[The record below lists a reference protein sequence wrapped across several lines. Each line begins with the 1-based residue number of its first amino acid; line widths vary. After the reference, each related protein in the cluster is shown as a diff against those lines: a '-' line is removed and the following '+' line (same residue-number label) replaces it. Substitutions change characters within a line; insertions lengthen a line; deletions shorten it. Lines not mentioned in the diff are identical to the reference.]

1 MEGERFPPKRR
12 LIWREAGAC
21 LIGFSK
27 AKISPYHD
35 ATHFD
40 YVYQT
45 RLSSAL
51 CRLLHQDVIHTT
63 MIELGLARI
72 IRLLKGTP
80 IQWRAIHVAGTN
92 GKGSVCAYVSAM
104 LHAGKIKCGR
114 FTSPHL
120 IDRWDCITIDEEPVH
135 EDLFREVEG
144 VVKARD
150 YNEGIKASEFELL
163 TATAFEIFNREK
175 IEIGVVEVG
184 MGGRHDATNVIDNP
198 SVTVITKIGLDHQSF
213 LGRTLE
219 HIAYQKAGIMKNGV
233 PCIVDGSNSPS
244 VIEVLRKSAKEIGA
258 ASINL
263 APQDYELEEQVWSI
277 IPKDHFEEHQQ
288 MNIYLAV
295 GAVQQMLSREYTF
308 LDLRSLLPSIQ
319 ETIWPGR
326 LQRMSIDSL
335 VGREYAILLDGAHN
349 TQSAKVLG
357 SYVDRKLRKDEHPVT
372 WVVAMSKGK
381 DVYEVLSRFLRPKDI
396 IITVGFSPVDGM
408 PWVSSE
414 TVEDIL
420 HEARRLNVS
429 DLSQKGPEGIVD
441 ALRLATVVAKGGP
454 LVVAG
459 SLYLVSDVLRSIKIS
474 E

>member
-1 MEGERFPPKRR
+1 MSDRLLNGQTIANLAIESRR
-12 LIWREAGAC
+12 DTLDC
-21 LIGFSK
+21 
-27 AKISPYHD
+27 
-35 ATHFD
+35 
-40 YVYQT
+40 VYQT

-51 CRLLHQDVIHTT
+51 CRFLHQDVIQTT

-80 IQWRAIHVAGTN
+80 FQWRAIHVAGTN

-120 IDRWDCITIDEEPVH
+120 IDRWDCITINDRPVH

-175 IEIGVVEVG
+175 IEIGVIEVG

-213 LGRTLE
+213 LGTTLE
-219 HIAYQKAGIMKNGV
+219 QIAYQKAGIMKTGV
-233 PCIVDGSNSPS
+233 PCIVDGSNSPG

-258 ASINL
+258 ASISL
-263 APQDYELEEQVWSI
+263 VPQDHEIEEQVWSI
-277 IPKDHFEEHQQ
+277 IPKDQFEEHQQ
-288 MNIYLAV
+288 MNIYLAI
-295 GAVQQMLSREYTF
+295 GAVQEMLSREYTS
-308 LDLRSLLPSIQ
+308 LDLRNLLPSIQ

-326 LQRMSIDSL
+326 LQRMSIESL

-357 SYVDRKLRKDEHPVT
+357 SYVDRKLRKGKRPVT

-381 DVYEVLSRFLRPKDI
+381 DVHEVLSCFLRPQDNI
-396 IITVGFSPVDGM
+396 IAVGFSPVDGM

-420 HEARRLNVS
+420 HEARRLHVS

-459 SLYLVSDVLRSIKIS
+459 SLYLVSDVLRSIKTS
-474 E
+474 ERLH

>member
-1 MEGERFPPKRR
+1 MSDRLLNGQTIANLAIEPRR
-12 LIWREAGAC
+12 DTLNC
-21 LIGFSK
+21 
-27 AKISPYHD
+27 
-35 ATHFD
+35 
-40 YVYQT
+40 VYQT
-45 RLSSAL
+45 RLSPAL
-51 CRLLHQDVIHTT
+51 CRLLHQDVIQTT

-120 IDRWDCITIDEEPVH
+120 IDRWDCITINERPVH

-150 YNEGIKASEFELL
+150 YDEGIKASEFELL

-175 IEIGVVEVG
+175 IEIGVIEVG

-219 HIAYQKAGIMKNGV
+219 DIAYQKAGIMKNGV
-233 PCIVDGSNSPS
+233 PCIVDSSNSPS
-244 VIEVLRKSAKEIGA
+244 VVEVLRKSAKEIGA

-263 APQDYELEEQVWSI
+263 VPQDYELGEQVWNI
-277 IPKDHFEEHQQ
+277 LPKDQFEEHQQ
-288 MNIYLAV
+288 MNISLAV
-295 GAVQQMLSREYTF
+295 IAVHEMLSREYNS
-308 LDLRSLLPSIQ
+308 LDLRNLLPSIQ
-319 ETIWPGR
+319 ETVWPGR
-326 LQRMSIDSL
+326 LQRISIDSL
-335 VGREYAILLDGAHN
+335 LGREYAILLDGAHN
-349 TQSAKVLG
+349 TQSASVLG
-357 SYVDRKLRKDEHPVT
+357 SYVDRRLRKGKHPVT

-381 DVYEVLSRFLRPKDI
+381 DVHEVLSCFLRPKDNI
-396 IITVGFSPVDGM
+396 IAVGFSPVDGM

-414 TVEDIL
+414 TVQDIL
-420 HEARRLNVS
+420 HEARRLHVS
-429 DLSQKGPEGIVD
+429 DLSQKGPGGIVG

-459 SLYLVSDVLRSIKIS
+459 SLYLVSDVLRNIKIS
-474 E
+474 K